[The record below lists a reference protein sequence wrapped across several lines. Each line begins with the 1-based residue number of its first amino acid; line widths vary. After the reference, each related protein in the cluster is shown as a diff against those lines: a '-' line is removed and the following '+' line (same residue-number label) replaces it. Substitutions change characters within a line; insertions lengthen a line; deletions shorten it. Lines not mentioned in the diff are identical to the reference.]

1 MGASKILVAW
11 DEGRGRY
18 TTSMQ
23 DKQTCEDPS
32 SLSPLWTV
40 LVCMSPLV
48 PPFRQHLCV
57 SLQDGV
63 ATTGVSVAFTVLA
76 CDAGPIFLQE
86 QVAVPEDEQ
95 APQLLERLFKQGAQ
109 LLISNIDRVW
119 TGEAA
124 EVAWQQDHAQA
135 THAAKVS
142 GHGTVCCNWCLR
154 VIPPISSLRCSL
166 HCPG

>member
-1 MGASKILVAW
+1 MCVCVSTL
-11 DEGRGRY
+11 
-18 TTSMQ
+18 
-23 DKQTCEDPS
+23 
-32 SLSPLWTV
+32 LPL
-40 LVCMSPLV
+40 
-48 PPFRQHLCV
+48 FHQHLCVCV

-119 TGEAA
+119 TGEAP
-124 EVAWQQDHAQA
+124 EVAWQQDHAHA

-142 GHGTVCCNWCLR
+142 VRSTFCC
-154 VIPPISSLRCSL
+154 S
-166 HCPG
+166 